1 MSLIL
6 FDSTYQDKKIKM
18 NQNHSSMEEIMT
30 GKKNQEKMK
39 IYNEIIDLLVCIFVS
54 CSCLVAYRKGE

>member
-1 MSLIL
+1 
-6 FDSTYQDKKIKM
+6 M
-18 NQNHSSMEEIMT
+18 NQNHSSMEETMT

>member
-1 MSLIL
+1 
-6 FDSTYQDKKIKM
+6 
-18 NQNHSSMEEIMT
+18 MEETMT

-54 CSCLVAYRKGE
+54 CSCLVAHRKGEQKFTKKKIGFAFKPKPNKKKY